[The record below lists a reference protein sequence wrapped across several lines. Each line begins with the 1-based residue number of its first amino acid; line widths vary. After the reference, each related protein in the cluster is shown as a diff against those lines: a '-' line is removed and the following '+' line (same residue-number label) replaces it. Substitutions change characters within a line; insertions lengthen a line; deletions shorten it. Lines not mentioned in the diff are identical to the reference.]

1 MVTEGA
7 RLSLKSVEP
16 IFSFHCGFDR
26 LSSFFSSQTVVSI
39 VVDDVNDNDPVFN
52 QSSYAGH
59 VLENSNVS
67 TSVATVYATDRDRD
81 ENGHVSYKITA
92 GNIGN
97 AFEVNNLTGV
107 VTVKGA
113 IDREMVKEF
122 KLTVRAEDGGRPSS
136 RKVSRLLH
144 V

>member
-1 MVTEGA
+1 M
-7 RLSLKSVEP
+7 
-16 IFSFHCGFDR
+16 
-26 LSSFFSSQTVVSI
+26 SI
-39 VVDDVNDNDPVFN
+39 AVDDVNDNDPVFN
-52 QSSYAGH
+52 QSSYVGH

-92 GNIGN
+92 GNLGH

-107 VTVKGA
+107 VSVKGA
-113 IDREMVKEF
+113 IDREEVKEF
-122 KLTVRAEDGGRPSS
+122 KLTVRAEDGGLPSS
-136 RKVSRLLH
+136 RKVRRILH

>member
-1 MVTEGA
+1 M
-7 RLSLKSVEP
+7 
-16 IFSFHCGFDR
+16 
-26 LSSFFSSQTVVSI
+26 SI
-39 VVDDVNDNDPVFN
+39 AVDDVNDNDPVFN
-52 QSSYAGH
+52 QSSYVGY

-92 GNIGN
+92 GNLGN

-107 VTVKGA
+107 VSVKGT

-122 KLTVRAEDGGRPSS
+122 KLTVRAEDGGLPSS
-136 RKVSRLLH
+136 RKVRRLH